1 MLKKGVALQKHG
13 PPSILGEKLEGDLH
27 DWVVEMQQNG
37 LLVNREAVLAKE
49 NDIYRAKYGVTR

>member
-1 MLKKGVALQKHG
+1 
-13 PPSILGEKLEGDLH
+13 
-27 DWVVEMQQNG
+27 MQQNG